1 MRTIACF
8 VLFFAVAAADEPA
21 DRLAIRK
28 TIQSLNVAGPRSAPF
43 TADADGRAQLEA
55 AMHEPRRERPPN
67 EPLSADYWPFWP
79 AYLEKPWAVETIA
92 IRFITPDVA
101 LADCTVKNR
110 PILIVLRREGPDWK
124 IASVRLERTPL
135 A

>member
-1 MRTIACF
+1 
-8 VLFFAVAAADEPA
+8 
-21 DRLAIRK
+21 
-28 TIQSLNVAGPRSAPF
+28 
-43 TADADGRAQLEA
+43 
-55 AMHEPRRERPPN
+55 MHGPRRELPSN

-79 AYLEKPWAVETIA
+79 EYLEKPWAVETIA

-101 LADCTVKNR
+101 LADCSLRNR